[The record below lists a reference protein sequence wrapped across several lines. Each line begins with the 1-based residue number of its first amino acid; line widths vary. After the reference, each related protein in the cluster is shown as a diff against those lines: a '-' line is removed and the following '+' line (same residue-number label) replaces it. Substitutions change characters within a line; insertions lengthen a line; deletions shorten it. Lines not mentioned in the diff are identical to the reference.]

1 MQEVE
6 VNTPMKANAWKA
18 GTDQRGWLH
27 IASLF
32 LCCFG
37 ALAGQPSWG
46 QAPMPPTVSAQEVA
60 PASQAPASV
69 EDTFYAALED
79 LSKKYRIAFVAEGT
93 PFPTSKDSPKT
104 LLKEGYIPEEETGP
118 SPQREHSVVDE
129 MVQQVAAGFDYYA
142 VPQGKVYLLMKR
154 YSNPE
159 DLPDITPDECRNG
172 LKLLTPL
179 IPRWGDFR
187 ANSHGSFSFTPD
199 GGLAHD
205 LLKGSG
211 LSLTEVQ
218 WARLREDG
226 VPLSE
231 LESLNNGIW
240 GGVWTTVGTYYF
252 HTHYDWIQGT
262 LHEMETRLPYDPYFH
277 WKAIDNARVFGY
289 DTLLVDFIPMSDAQR
304 VFVPRYS
311 DTLPRAGYTIRNDFI
326 LPVPDPTDPAELSDQ
341 AKQVLDSKGK
351 SSHAISLA
359 QAITALNRRAAKSES
374 YSVDAMYAGKHVTL
388 VGTEKVPP
396 QTVMDSL
403 GAVYGLHVGRSGS
416 VTVLTAPTVILPTPW
431 NRAELARAFI
441 HVIPAP
447 LYRAYHINVR
457 HPQQT
462 DMPPGS
468 PETPAP
474 AVTQDAYLA
483 RGVSMHSMVVRM
495 FRYLAQQQFS
505 PHSYAKIPLSRLGD
519 RAHDLF
525 ELARM
530 MRVYADICGLAD
542 CPILPPYFTGTGDF
556 VKHVT
561 LYGGYYGE
569 ENTGTQIILSF
580 VYSNS
585 DTGETVKV
593 GPITFLDYRKAPV
606 QPNGPIEKT
615 TIRRGP
621 QP

>member
-1 MQEVE
+1 
-6 VNTPMKANAWKA
+6 
-18 GTDQRGWLH
+18 
-27 IASLF
+27 
-32 LCCFG
+32 
-37 ALAGQPSWG
+37 
-46 QAPMPPTVSAQEVA
+46 MPPTPPDKA
-60 PASQAPASV
+60 ASV
-69 EDTFYAALED
+69 STEDSFYAALED

-93 PFPTSKDSPKT
+93 PFPISKDSPNPP
-104 LLKEGYIPEEETGP
+104 LKEGYIPEEEAVP
-118 SPQREHSVVDE
+118 SPQREHSVIDE
-129 MVQQVAAGFDYYA
+129 MVKQVAAHFDYYA
-142 VPQGKVYLLMKR
+142 VPQGKVYLLRKR

-159 DLPDITPDECRNG
+159 DLPDVTPDECRNG
-172 LKLLTPL
+172 LKLLAPL
-179 IPRWGDFR
+179 MPRWRVFIG
-187 ANSHGSFSFTPD
+187 NSRGSFSLTPD
-199 GGLAHD
+199 GALAYN

-211 LSLTEVQ
+211 FSLTEVQ

-226 VPLSE
+226 IPLSE
-231 LESLNNGIW
+231 LESVSQPEIW
-240 GGVWTTVGTYYF
+240 GGVWSTVGTYYF

-277 WKAIDNARVFGY
+277 WKAIDKARVFGY
-289 DTLLVDFIPMSDAQR
+289 DTLLVDFIPMSDSQR
-304 VFVPRYS
+304 VFVPHYS
-311 DTLPRAGYTIRNDFI
+311 DTVPRAGYTIRSDFI

-359 QAITALNRRAAKSES
+359 QAIAALNRRAAKSES
-374 YSVDAMYAGKHVTL
+374 YKVDAMFAGKHVTL

-416 VTVLTAPTVILPTPW
+416 VTVLTAPKSIFPTTW
-431 NRAELARAFI
+431 NRDELARAFI
-441 HVIPAP
+441 RVIPAP
-447 LYRAYHINVR
+447 LYRAYHINAR
-457 HPQQT
+457 PPQQT

-495 FRYLAQQQFS
+495 FRYLAQQQFR
-505 PHSYAKIPLSRLGD
+505 PHSYEKIPLSRLGD

-542 CPILPPYFTGTGDF
+542 CPIPPPYFTSTGDF

-561 LYGGYYGE
+561 LHGGYFGE

-585 DTGETVKV
+585 DTGETEKT
-593 GPITFLDYRKAPV
+593 GPITFFDYRRPPV
-606 QPNGPIEKT
+606 QSKGPIEKT
-615 TIRRGP
+615 TIRRGR